1 MSENIVQPPKS
12 RELLEKEQLLL
23 ELADEVARLRTKE
36 LHAAGWYEDEPSIN
50 GISQEEIVLQG
61 MCTGMVILTEHTIP
75 TEVNPPL
82 YAYSYDKVGISE
94 MAAKGMAMD
103 YADMV

>member
-1 MSENIVQPPKS
+1 MPPKS
-12 RELLEKEQLLL
+12 RELLEKERILL

-36 LHAAGWYEDEPSIN
+36 LHEAGWYDEEATIN
-50 GISQEEIVLQG
+50 GVSQQEIVLQG

-75 TEVNPPL
+75 TETNPPL

-103 YADMV
+103 YAETM